1 MKELNAEPI
10 AEELS
15 KVICDLPYVP
25 SETVQG
31 IFMASFV
38 NAKKQVAGNGECK
51 DHHFL
56 HEQRRE
62 KRLQQ
67 LQKHIPHEHT
77 RPSIC
82 SNYPAQ
88 TAAAS
93 YVYTQNQSCFPLVT
107 SVVGMIIF
115 L

>member
-1 MKELNAEPI
+1 MKEFNAEPI

-15 KVICDLPYVP
+15 KVIGDLPYVP

-31 IFMASFV
+31 IFMGSFV
-38 NAKKQVAGNGECK
+38 NAKKQVAGTGECK

-67 LQKHIPHEHT
+67 LQKHTPHEHP

-82 SNYPAQ
+82 SKYPAQ
-88 TAAAS
+88 TAEAS
-93 YVYTQNQSCFPLVT
+93 YMSILRIRVASP
-107 SVVGMIIF
+107 
-115 L
+115 

>member
-1 MKELNAEPI
+1 MPTNNKEAYAEPI

-15 KVICDLPYVP
+15 KGIVDLPYVP

-62 KRLQQ
+62 KRLQ
-67 LQKHIPHEHT
+67 
-77 RPSIC
+77 
-82 SNYPAQ
+82 
-88 TAAAS
+88 
-93 YVYTQNQSCFPLVT
+93 
-107 SVVGMIIF
+107 
-115 L
+115 